1 MDNILHDWRI
11 NLIFFVPHVLEI
23 SSILHVALLV
33 FLRLM
38 AVRNPFS
45 EEKRL
50 ALYRRISITL
60 VWTTSIVFRT
70 IPLVFSALKMK
81 NSVVN
86 FFTIN
91 LYLFRVFPVFAIII
105 MWGLLIWTAKRK
117 QTHGES
123 YLQTLKYSTEEAN
136 SRKMAEIIRRL
147 VIILLVCYIPN
158 LVWSQYVWFVIR
170 ERSNPLSREVILLY
184 QDKIFVSL

>member
-1 MDNILHDWRI
+1 
-11 NLIFFVPHVLEI
+11 
-23 SSILHVALLV
+23 
-33 FLRLM
+33 M

-50 ALYRRISITL
+50 ALYRRISISL
-60 VWTTSIVFRT
+60 VWITSIVFRT

-81 NSVVN
+81 TSVVYMC
-86 FFTIN
+86 TIN
-91 LYLFRVFPVFAIII
+91 LYCFRVFPVFAIII

-123 YLQTLKYSTEEAN
+123 YLQNLKYSTEESN
-136 SRKMAEIIRRL
+136 SRKMAEIVRRL

-158 LVWSQYVWFVIR
+158 LVWSQYIWFVIR
-170 ERSNPLSREVILLY
+170 ERSNPLSREVILLC
-184 QDKIFVSL
+184 